1 MGVESEAMAHS
12 AVHSDRYGN
21 LTALGDGEL
30 EEQGTQFDRF
40 FSFNDEPGRTGLTFD
55 KWPFRL
61 DIDTQFQDWI
71 LVGMS
76 VTVVMLWMLPVLAGQ
91 CRDVNFCAKFQ
102 RWTHMHSQTWVCLS
116 TVLNLVLIFNT
127 VNVLPDWTMDSYI
140 KYCFRFF
147 WWWVEH
153 LPKFLIS
160 FAILLV
166 LYILWMFKDRVVTA
180 LGIDYLTFVRIPS
193 CMDILTL
200 KPIRSKYSTV
210 PVELLIWKVD
220 EVQAASWVGVNS
232 VFVEAHLG
240 LNQPVSTRVYHNLGN
255 KGELKATLQL
265 NLDTAEKAQLW
276 IIVKSAGFPASQEI
290 ARLERPIEVKDLMYQ
305 LTQATQSV
313 AGGDFEWN
321 DHHFLAHSL
330 QPCGQIWVRFTRVP
344 SAPDDSQTALLG
356 V

>member
-1 MGVESEAMAHS
+1 MGGDSAAMATHS
-12 AVHSDRYGN
+12 AVKSDGFGN
-21 LTALGDGEL
+21 LTALNDAGQADN
-30 EEQGTQFDRF
+30 GTQFDRL

-76 VTVVMLWMLPVLAGQ
+76 VAVVMLWMLPVLAGQ
-91 CRDVNFCAKFQ
+91 CRDVRLCSSFQ
-102 RWTHMHSQTWVCLS
+102 KWTHMHSQTWMCLI
-116 TVLNLVLIFNT
+116 TLLNLVVIFNT

-140 KYCFRFF
+140 RYCFRFF

-180 LGIDYLTFVRIPS
+180 LGIDYLTFVRFPS
-193 CMDILTL
+193 FTDILTL

-240 LNQPVSTRVYHNLGN
+240 LNQPVSTRIYHNLGN

-265 NLDTAEKAQLW
+265 NLDLTEKAQLW
-276 IIVKSAGFPASQEI
+276 IIVKAAAFPASQEI
-290 ARLERPIEVKDLMYQ
+290 ARLEKPIEVEELKHRLKESTD
-305 LTQATQSV
+305 AEN
-313 AGGDFEWN
+313 FEWN
-321 DHHFLAHSL
+321 EGHFFAQTLEPS
-330 QPCGQIWVRFTRVP
+330 GQIWVRLSRLP
-344 SAPDDSQTALLG
+344 AASDDSQTSLLA